1 MPCDCLR
8 KNEEALGGGGGGN
21 FILSLIRLATE
32 FAGKQF
38 THLEGMRIT

>member
-1 MPCDCLR
+1 MPRDCLR
-8 KNEEALGGGGGGN
+8 KNEETLGGGGN